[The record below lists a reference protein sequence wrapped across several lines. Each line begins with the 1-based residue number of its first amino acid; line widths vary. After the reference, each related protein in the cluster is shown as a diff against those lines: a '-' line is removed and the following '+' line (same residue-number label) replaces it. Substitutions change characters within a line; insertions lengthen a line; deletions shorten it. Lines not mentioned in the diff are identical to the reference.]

1 MLNHLAS
8 EALGWRPPL
17 QVLNGQT
24 PDISKFLYFSF
35 YEPVYYHVSSNHFPS
50 ESTEEQGWW
59 VGVATHVG
67 DELTYKILT
76 KHNKIIYRSAIR
88 SALDPATRNQRLS
101 PLGGESASNFRGEK
115 LFIWSKTD
123 NEDSEG
129 QTALDDNPTVKRR
142 RMVTID
148 PKDLIGRTFLK
159 NAEEDGQRFRARVV
173 RAIVEKDNDLK
184 KGVEYMKFICEVP
197 NSTADEI
204 FTYNEILDHIE
215 RDNSEV
221 ENDTEMLY
229 KFRRISAHQ
238 GPLRPTDKEYKGSMY
253 NVLVEWETGETT
265 YEPLDMIAS
274 DDPVTC
280 AEYAMKQNLLD
291 TPGWKRFRRY
301 AKNEKKLNRLINQAK
316 LRSYRREPF
325 WKFGVLVPR
334 THAQAVELDKINGN
348 TKWQDAEATEMSQLI
363 EYQTFI
369 DKGKGGEAPVG
380 YKKIRCHMIY
390 DVKHDGRHK
399 ARLVAG
405 GHLTDPNTESVY
417 SGVVSLRGIRL
428 IVFLA
433 ELNALELWGADVG
446 NAYLEAK
453 TKEKVYIVAGPEFG
467 PLEGH
472 TLLIDRALYGLRSS
486 GLCWHQ
492 RFADV
497 LRDMGFSP
505 SKAEADIWMRENN
518 GLYEYIAVYVD
529 DLLIA
534 ARDPKE
540 IVQTLQERHGFK
552 LKGVGPLTYHLGCDY
567 FRDKDGTLCCGPKK
581 YIAKM
586 IDQYEQMFGSKPR
599 EYTSPLEK
607 GDHPEIDTSDEL
619 DEEGIKKYQTMI
631 GCLQWAISLGRFDIQ
646 TATMTM
652 SRFRTAPRKGHLER
666 LKRMYGY
673 LKKFS
678 SAAIRI
684 RVGEPDLKQ
693 LPDQNFDWCYSV
705 YGNVKE
711 LVPKDAPKPLGNP
724 VQTITYKDANLYHDM
739 LTGRSV
745 TGVLHFCNQTLIDW
759 YSKRQATVETA
770 TFGSEFTA
778 ARIAV
783 DQIIDLRTTLR
794 YLGVPVNEKSFMF
807 GDNQAVVTNS
817 SIPHSSLNKRHN
829 ALAYHRVR
837 EMIAAKVL
845 GYYWI
850 DGKENPAD
858 IVSKH
863 WSYPQ
868 VWHLLKPILF
878 YSGDTGDLIQRKD
891 IEFIPESSSE
901 AKDSPKESDGT
912 LLPHDS
918 APEAGG
924 KKQS

>member
-1 MLNHLAS
+1 M
-8 EALGWRPPL
+8 
-17 QVLNGQT
+17 
-24 PDISKFLYFSF
+24 Y
-35 YEPVYYHVSSNHFPS
+35 SNSFPS
-50 ESTEEQGWW
+50 ESNEEQGWW

-76 KHNKIIYRSAIR
+76 KNNKIIYRSAIR

-101 PLGGESASNFRGEK
+101 PIGGETASNVRGET
-115 LFIWSKTD
+115 LFIRSKT
-123 NEDSEG
+123 EDKEPEG
-129 QTALDDNPTVKRR
+129 PTLLDDNPTVKRR

-159 NAEEDGQRFRARVV
+159 DAEEDGQRFRARVV

-184 KGVEYMKFICEVP
+184 KDVEYMKFICEVP

-204 FTYNEILDHIE
+204 LTYNEILDHIE
-215 RDNSEV
+215 RDNNEV

-229 KFRRISAHQ
+229 KFRRIAAHQ

-280 AEYAMKQNLLD
+280 AEYAMKHNLLD
-291 TPGWKRFRRY
+291 TSGWKRFKRY
-301 AKNEKKLNRLINQAK
+301 AKNEKKLNRMINQAK
-316 LRSYRREPF
+316 LQSYRREPF

-334 THAQAVELDKINGN
+334 THAQAVELDRINGN
-348 TKWQDAEATEMSQLI
+348 TKWQDAEETEMRQLI
-363 EYQTFI
+363 EYQTFV
-369 DKGKGGEAPVG
+369 DKGKGGEAPAG

-405 GHLTDPNTESVY
+405 GHLTDPNTDSVY

-433 ELNALELWGADVG
+433 ELNSLELWGADVG

-467 PLEGH
+467 RLEGH
-472 TLLIDRALYGLRSS
+472 TLLIDKALYGLRSS

-497 LRDMGFSP
+497 LRDMGFVQ
-505 SKAEADIWMRENN
+505 SKAEADIWMREND

-534 ARDPKE
+534 ARNPKE

-567 FRDKDGTLCCGPKK
+567 FRDKSDGTLCYGPKK

-586 IDQYEQMFGSKPR
+586 VDQYKMMFGTQPR

-607 GDHPEIDTSDEL
+607 GDHPEVDTSDEL

-652 SRFRTAPRKGHLER
+652 SRFRSAPRKGHLDR
-666 LKRMYGY
+666 LKRIYGY

-684 RVGEPDLKQ
+684 RVNEPDLND
-693 LPDQNFDWCYSV
+693 LPDQDFDWCYSV
-705 YGNVKE
+705 YGDVQE
-711 LVPKDAPKPLGNP
+711 LLPRDAPKPLGKP
-724 VQTITYKDANLYHDM
+724 VTTITYKDANLYHDM

-745 TGVLHFCNQTLIDW
+745 TGVLHLCNQTLIDW

-794 YLGVPVNEKSFMF
+794 YLGVPVNTKSFMF

-837 EMIAAKVL
+837 EMIAGKVL

-878 YSGDTGDLIQRKD
+878 YSGNTGRFNSTQ
-891 IEFIPESSSE
+891 
-901 AKDSPKESDGT
+901 
-912 LLPHDS
+912 
-918 APEAGG
+918 
-924 KKQS
+924 